1 MQGQGGGNTAMTNL
15 LAGIQQIGEYT
26 GLAIDTTQAQSLTVT
41 VTEGTASTNAEYRSF
56 AVILELM

>member
-26 GLAIDTTQAQSLTVT
+26 GLAVDTTQAQSLTVT

-56 AVILELM
+56 A